1 MSKIVGGVIGVV
13 AVVGLGMFFYS
24 NGGEQSQPVVTATTD
39 QATQG
44 RAIVEVTV
52 PEFEGK
58 AVLGQMAFVAKCAA
72 CHGVNAVGQVG
83 VAPPLIHR
91 IYEPSHH
98 GDMSFI
104 LAARNGVRSHHWKF
118 GNMPAIDGISDAEVG
133 TIVAY
138 IRALQRA
145 NGIN

>member
-1 MSKIVGGVIGVV
+1 MRKLVGGVFGVV
-13 AVVGLGMFFYS
+13 AVVGLGVFFKS
-24 NGGEQSQPVVTATTD
+24 AGGEPRQPVAPAVTD

-44 RAIVEVTV
+44 RAMVEVTV

-72 CHGVNAVGQVG
+72 CHGVNAVGQIG
-83 VAPPLIHR
+83 VAPPLIHK

-104 LAARNGVRSHHWKF
+104 MAARNGVRSHHWKF
-118 GNMPAIDGISDAEVG
+118 GNMPAIAGISDAEVG

-138 IRALQRA
+138 IRVLQRA